1 MDPFQD
7 DSQSAGSGFDPMSIL
22 RAFWRRKML
31 FFIPFILC
39 LSMAVVIIRTMT
51 PIYES
56 SGQLLIKF
64 NNMNSELLENPSRR
78 FGRARDIDAMAYN
91 EMQLL
96 LTSPEFLEKVVV
108 ELDLH
113 NSLRESMTD
122 SVAASISE
130 ESLIR
135 RALVRLRSMIKIKRD
150 GSRLFRIAVRD
161 PDPEQA
167 YNLASFLVERFVEE
181 YRSTQLA
188 ASTSARTFM
197 EGQLDIYRNE
207 LEGAEQT
214 LLEFQS
220 SQVSAGLVDNPI
232 NGSNLALA
240 ESNLSEVKDRYEGQ
254 DASELA
260 QNGQIVRGILGQV
273 PSTAAYDADSRIRS
287 TISEMEDLGLKVTL
301 YEEGDPSAKD
311 LETRLGLLRVR
322 LNQRIEE
329 LVALNMPQL
338 SIMERN
344 QVSQYVYFSL
354 FRSGKKRVIDLLD
367 NKIREFR
374 RFASARPEQS
384 ARIAE
389 LQLEVERARGLV
401 QTIEGEIT
409 QQTMNLDASLSEI
422 GMQIRVREAPRL
434 RFTPVEP
441 DKMKLM
447 ALGAMLSLGIGI
459 GLVVLA
465 IFMDKSF
472 TTVEQIERTLGLT
485 VIGTLPTIKDEHFE
499 KKKKIRI
506 LRWVVIVLAVLAIG
520 AVGFLVIY
528 PRLS

>member
-7 DSQSAGSGFDPMSIL
+7 DSQSAGSGFDPRSLL

-31 FFIPFILC
+31 FLIPFILC

-51 PIYES
+51 PIYEA

-64 NNMNSELLENPSRR
+64 DRMNSRLIDDPSRR
-78 FGRARDIDAMAYN
+78 FGRSKEVDAIAYH
-91 EMQLL
+91 EMNMI

-108 ELDLH
+108 EMGLH
-113 NSLRESMTD
+113 KALRETLDD
-122 SVAASISE
+122 SLAATISE
-130 ESLIR
+130 DRLIR
-135 RALVRLRSMIKIKRD
+135 SAMGRLRSMIKIKSD
-150 GSRLFRIAVRD
+150 GARLFRIAVRD
-161 PDPEQA
+161 PDPEQG
-167 YNLASFLVERFVEE
+167 YNLAYFIVDRFVEE
-181 YRSTQLA
+181 YRDIQLV

-197 EGQLDIYRNE
+197 EGQLEIYRRE
-207 LEGAEQT
+207 LTDAELS
-214 LLEFQS
+214 LLEFQT

-232 NGSNLALA
+232 NAGNLGQAEENLA
-240 ESNLSEVKDRYEGQ
+240 EVKTRYEGQ

-287 TISEMEDLGLKVTL
+287 TISEMEDLGLKVQL
-301 YEEGDPSAKD
+301 YEQGDSSSLD
-311 LETRLGLLRVR
+311 LENRLGLLRVR

-329 LVALNMPQL
+329 LVSLNMPQL
-338 SIMERN
+338 GSMERN
-344 QVSQYVYFSL
+344 QVSQYIYFSL
-354 FRSGKKRVIDLLD
+354 FRSGKKRVMDLLD
-367 NKIREFR
+367 IKIREFR
-374 RFASARPEQS
+374 RFAASRPEQS
-384 ARIAE
+384 ARLDE
-389 LQLEVERARGLV
+389 LQMEVERARGLV

-409 QQTMNLDASLSEI
+409 QHTMNFDASQSEI
-422 GMQIRVREAPRL
+422 GMQVRVRQRPTL
-434 RFTPVEP
+434 PYVPVEP

-447 ALGAMLSLGIGI
+447 AMGAILSLGIGI

-465 IFMDKSF
+465 IFMDRSF
-472 TTVEQIERTLGLT
+472 TSVDQIEKALGLT

-506 LRWVVIVLAVLAIG
+506 LRWTVIVLVILAIG